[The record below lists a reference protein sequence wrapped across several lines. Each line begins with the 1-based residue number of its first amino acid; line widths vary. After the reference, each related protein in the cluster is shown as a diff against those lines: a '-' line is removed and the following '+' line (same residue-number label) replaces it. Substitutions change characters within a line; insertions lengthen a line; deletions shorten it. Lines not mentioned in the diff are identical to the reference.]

1 MKAKAIHSKNTFN
14 VNDSVEGESLEK
26 KVKRIVENSEPI
38 NDGAHIIY
46 TERGKGVQ
54 PEYNIRTD
62 RFDIAVDA
70 MGIISKSRVAKRE
83 RNIEVIKDEP
93 IQGKS
98 SEADTTK

>member
-1 MKAKAIHSKNTFN
+1 MRAIAIHSKNTFN
-14 VNDSVEGESLEK
+14 LNDSVEGESLEK

-38 NDGAHIIY
+38 SDGAPIIY

-70 MGIISKSRVAKRE
+70 MGIVSKSRVAKRE
-83 RNIEVIKDEP
+83 KSIEIIKDEP

-98 SEADTTK
+98 NETDTTK